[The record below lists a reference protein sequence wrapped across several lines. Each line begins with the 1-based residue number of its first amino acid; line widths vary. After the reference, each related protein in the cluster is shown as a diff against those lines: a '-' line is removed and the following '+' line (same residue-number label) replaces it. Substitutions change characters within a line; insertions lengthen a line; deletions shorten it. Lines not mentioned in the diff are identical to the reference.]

1 MGIKKNFL
9 YSSIL
14 TASNYLF
21 PFIIYPYI
29 LRTLGVDNIGICD
42 FVDSI
47 INYFV
52 LFSML
57 GISIVGVREIARAN
71 GNTEQLNSSF
81 SSLFILNC
89 ITTAIAAAVL
99 IGAVFFIPSLQ
110 PYKSL
115 LFIGIIKLLGN
126 FLLIDWLYKGLED
139 FKYITARTIAVK
151 TAFIIA
157 VFIFVRNSEDY
168 TIYYFCYAMMFAINA
183 IVNCY
188 KASTLVKLKFRNLQ
202 LTAIAKPFLIMGLY
216 LILTSMYT
224 TFNTAYLGFAT
235 NTTQVGYYTTA
246 TKMFTL
252 LLAIYTAFTTIM
264 LPRMSALLAQG
275 QIEEFKRLIQ
285 KSLFALLAVSL
296 PIIILAIVFAPDFIH
311 IMAGEGYDGAITPA
325 RIVMPLVFI
334 IGYEQILVIQILMP
348 LRKDNAILTN
358 SFIGAIVGISMNLL
372 LVSQLQCEGSAC
384 AWVISE
390 IAVLIGVQYFVNKYI
405 GISFPYKEVA
415 RNILYYIPCLIL
427 LIPLTFITEIP
438 SVAKVSIAT
447 ILVFA
452 YTIII
457 QSYFLKNEIVL
468 STLNRCYGFIKKH

>member
-81 SSLFILNC
+81 SSLFTLNC
-89 ITTAIAAAVL
+89 ITTTIATIVL
-99 IGAVFFIPSLQ
+99 IGAVFFISSLQ

-126 FLLIDWLYKGLED
+126 FLLIDWLYKGIED
-139 FKYITARTIAVK
+139 FKYITVRTIAVK
-151 TAFIIA
+151 IAFIIA
-157 VFIFVRNSEDY
+157 VFIFVRNSDDY
-168 TIYYFCYAMMFAINA
+168 IIYYFCYAMMYAVNA
-183 IVNCY
+183 IVNSY
-188 KASTLVKLKFRNLQ
+188 KASTFVKLKFHNLQ

-252 LLAIYTAFTTIM
+252 LLAIYTALTTIM
-264 LPRMSALLAQG
+264 LPRMSALLAKG
-275 QIEEFKRLIQ
+275 QIDEFKRLIQ
-285 KSLFALLAVSL
+285 KSLLALLTVSI
-296 PIIILAIVFAPDFIH
+296 PIIIIAIVFTPDFIH
-311 IMAGEGYDGAITPA
+311 IMAGEGYEGAITPA

-348 LRKDNAILTN
+348 LQKDNAILTN
-358 SFIGAIVGISMNLL
+358 SFIGALVGISMNLL
-372 LVSQLQCEGSAC
+372 LVSQLHCKGSAF

-390 IAVLIGVQYFVNKYI
+390 IAVLIGAQYFVNKYI
-405 GISFPYKEVA
+405 SVSFPYKELI
-415 RNILYYIPCLIL
+415 RNILYYIPGLIL
-427 LIPLTFITEIP
+427 LILLTYADSISAITR
-438 SVAKVSIAT
+438 VVIAAG
-447 ILVFA
+447 ILTT

-457 QSYFLKNEIVL
+457 QTCFLKNEIVL
-468 STLNRCYGFIKKH
+468 QSLNRCIGFIKKH

>member
-47 INYFV
+47 INYFA

-71 GNTEQLNSSF
+71 GNAEQLNRSF

-89 ITTAIAAAVL
+89 ITTIIATSIL
-99 IGAVFFIPSLQ
+99 IGAIFTIPALL

-115 LFIGIIKLLGN
+115 LFIGIIKLFGN
-126 FLLIDWLYKGLED
+126 FLLIEWLYKGIEN
-139 FKYITARTIAVK
+139 FKYITIRTIAVK
-151 TAFIIA
+151 ITFIIA
-157 VFIFVRNSEDY
+157 VFILVKNSDDY
-168 TIYYFCYAMMFAINA
+168 AIYYFCYAMMYALNA
-183 IVNCY
+183 IINCY
-188 KASTLVKLKFRNLQ
+188 KASSLVKLNFRNLQ
-202 LTAIAKPFLIMGLY
+202 FSSIAKPFLIMGLY

-224 TFNTAYLGFAT
+224 TFNIAYLGFAT
-235 NTTQVGYYTTA
+235 DTTQVGYYTTA

-252 LLAIYTAFTTIM
+252 LLAIYTAFTTVM
-264 LPRMSALLAQG
+264 LPRMSALLAQEK
-275 QIEEFKRLIQ
+275 IDEFKQLIH
-285 KSLFALLAVSL
+285 KSFLALLAVSL
-296 PIIILAIVFAPDFIH
+296 PIMIIAIIFAPDFIH
-311 IMAGEGYDGAITPA
+311 IMAGDGYDGAIIPA

-372 LVSQLQCEGSAC
+372 LVGHLQCEGSAY
-384 AWVISE
+384 AWVVSE
-390 IAVLIGVQYFVNKYI
+390 VAVLIGAQYFVNKYI
-405 GISFPYKEVA
+405 GISFPYKEFV
-415 RNILYYIPCLIL
+415 RNILYYLPCLIL
-427 LIPLTFITEIP
+427 LIPLTFAVETSSIVRI
-438 SVAKVSIAT
+438 SIAT
-447 ILVFA
+447 MILFA

-457 QSYFLKNEIVL
+457 QLRFLKNEIVL
-468 STLNRCYGFIKKH
+468 QSFHRCISIIKKR